1 MERVDVSISDKD
13 NGAQVFVD
21 YAHTP
26 DALDNVSS
34 TLKEISK
41 QGQKLTIV
49 FGCGGDRD
57 PSKRPQ
63 MAGIAEK
70 YGDKIYV
77 TTDNPRTEK
86 PQDIIDQIL
95 TGFSDQI
102 GRASC
107 RGRV

>member
-13 NGAQVFVD
+13 NGPQVFVD

-77 TTDNPRTEK
+77 TRSEEHTSELQSRGHLVCRLLLEK
-86 PQDIIDQIL
+86 KK
-95 TGFSDQI
+95 
-102 GRASC
+102 
-107 RGRV
+107 

>member
-1 MERVDVSISDKD
+1 MGLR
-13 NGAQVFVD
+13 G
-21 YAHTP
+21 
-26 DALDNVSS
+26 
-34 TLKEISK
+34 
-41 QGQKLTIV
+41 
-49 FGCGGDRD
+49 GGDRD

-95 TGFSDQI
+95 TGFSDLSTVQSI
-102 GRASC
+102 VSREEAIERAISYAGFYLIIKNIIEVT
-107 RGRV
+107 RNDTEVVELMD